1 MLMKSWGRMVLL
13 VYALIIAA
21 PLYFVFLS
29 AFKQPQTFFS
39 SPLGWPKP
47 FTLGNFAS
55 LFKEQPMW
63 RYLLNSVEVTF
74 GTVLLELLLGSM
86 ISYAIFRL
94 GGKLGKV
101 LFGLF
106 LGGLIVPSQV
116 NMLPIYTLAH
126 KLGWSDQLPGLIL
139 ISAAMLMPVSVF
151 MLAGFM
157 KLLSKEILEAG
168 SMDGAGEWTLF
179 TRFALPLSA
188 PSIAAT
194 ATFLFVMVWNDLLIP
209 MLMING
215 KSKLT
220 LPLAMLQFRGEF
232 VTNYPMLLTGVVVT
246 ALPMV
251 LLFLFLQKYFVAG
264 ITAGSLKG

>member
-1 MLMKSWGRMVLL
+1 MLMKSWRRFILL
-13 VYALIIAA
+13 VYAVIIAA

-29 AFKQPQTFFS
+29 AFKQPQTFFAK
-39 SPLGWPKP
+39 PLGWPAP
-47 FTLGNFAS
+47 FTVDNFVS
-55 LFKEQPMW
+55 MFKDQPMW
-63 RYLLNSVEVTF
+63 RYFLNSVQVTF
-74 GTVLLELLLGSM
+74 GAVLLELLLGSM

-94 GGKLGKV
+94 GGRLGKV

-106 LGGLIVPSQV
+106 IAGLIVPSQV
-116 NMLPIYTLAH
+116 NMLPIYSLAH
-126 KLGWSDQLPGLIL
+126 KLGWSDQLYGLIL
-139 ISAAMLMPVSVF
+139 ISVAMLMPVSVF
-151 MLAGFM
+151 MMAGFM
-157 KLLSKEILEAG
+157 KLLSREILEAG
-168 SMDGAGEWTLF
+168 SMDGAGEWTLY

-220 LPLAMLQFRGEF
+220 LPLAILQFRGEF

-251 LLFLFLQKYFVAG
+251 VLFIFLQRYFVAG